1 MPVLATTKCR
11 GTPTRVSDMIRPH
24 RQSFILDY
32 FDKYWPDMLQIDQ
45 NNANL
50 SMESFLKIVTFILD
64 VDAPL
69 KKVNEYE
76 LKFKTKP

>member
-1 MPVLATTKCR
+1 
-11 GTPTRVSDMIRPH
+11 
-24 RQSFILDY
+24 
-32 FDKYWPDMLQIDQ
+32 MLQIDE

-50 SMESFLKIVTFILD
+50 SMESFLKIVTSILD

-69 KKVNEYE
+69 KKVNECE